1 MNNHLTQGTL
11 EWLKMRNNYIGASDS
26 PVILGL
32 AKWKLRDGRI
42 KTPYILW
49 QEKLGLIEANSK
61 SSATDYG
68 TGMEAQARSAY
79 EVMTGDLVA
88 PEVIFH
94 KEIPYMMASLD
105 GLTIDKKLA
114 VEIKCINREDH
125 ELAKKGIIPEVYMPQ
140 LQHQLMCLGH
150 DMMHYF
156 SYNSGEGV
164 LVEVTKDDQYQTML
178 KEKLAAF
185 WNCIISFTPPAL
197 TDDDYIEKGDTWN
210 AIANDLFKVKEII
223 KNYSLQKELLEEKLK
238 ELSEGINCI
247 SKNYKYSKVVKK
259 GCVDYSSIPELFEV
273 DLEKYRSKPSEA
285 WTLSIRK
292 N

>member
-1 MNNHLTQGTL
+1 MNNQLTQGTL

-49 QEKLGLIEANSK
+49 QEKLGLVEANSQ
-61 SSATDYG
+61 SSATDHG
-68 TGMEAQARSAY
+68 TNMEAQARSAY
-79 EVMTGDLVA
+79 EAMTGDLVA

-94 KEIPYMMASLD
+94 NDISYMMASLD

-140 LQHQLMCLGH
+140 LQHQLLCLGH

-164 LVEVTKDDQYQTML
+164 LVEVRKDDQYQDML
-178 KEKLAAF
+178 KQKLAAF
-185 WNCIISFTPPAL
+185 WGCISSFTPPPL
-197 TDDDYIEKGDTWN
+197 TEDDYIEKGDTWD
-210 AIANDLFKVKEII
+210 AIANDLFKVKEVI
-223 KNYSLQKELLEEKLK
+223 KNYSLQKELLEEKLR
-238 ELSEGINCI
+238 ELSEGISCI
-247 SKNYKYSKVVKK
+247 SNNYRYAKVVKK
-259 GCVDYSSIPELFEV
+259 GSVDYKSIPELFEV
-273 DLEKYRSKPSEA
+273 DLEKYRNKPSEA
-285 WTLSIRK
+285 WTLYSRK
-292 N
+292 L